1 MNKYI
6 INSSTTDLKNIIDFN
21 GFNLEYTEH
30 FVLMIF
36 KHMLGYRPGLLILF
50 IFLVSFVKTL
60 NMPQQIRSLPC
71 VTFLLK

>member
-30 FVLMIF
+30 FVLMIL
-36 KHMLGYRPGLLILF
+36 KHMLGYRPGWLILF
-50 IFLVSFVKTL
+50 IFLVIFVKTL
-60 NMPQQIRSLPC
+60 NMPQQIRPLPC